1 MASGATEAA
10 DGAMSG
16 AVHGGPS
23 LAARAVSGNPLAGRR
38 PYESRMRTATASLSS
53 GEIRLLALPRIFA
66 AAMQWMGANGYQAHT
81 TATARPDRALFT
93 GKHPLA
99 RATTVVRVQKER

>member
-53 GEIRLLALPRIFA
+53 GEIRLLALPRTFA
-66 AAMQWMGANGYQAHT
+66 AAMQWMSATCTRPTQLPLPARTGRDRRYLQANT
-81 TATARPDRALFT
+81 P
-93 GKHPLA
+93 
-99 RATTVVRVQKER
+99 